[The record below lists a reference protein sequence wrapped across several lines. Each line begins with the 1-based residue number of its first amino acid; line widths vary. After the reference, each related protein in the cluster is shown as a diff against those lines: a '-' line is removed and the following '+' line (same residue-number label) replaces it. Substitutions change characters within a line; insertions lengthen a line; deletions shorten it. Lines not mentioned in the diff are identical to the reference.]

1 MHTAARR
8 FGCGQNLFPQSGIA
22 PRLPDSHWTIVELG
36 DANAGFA
43 ALAAG
48 NSSLLVLDQ
57 FEQSLIRFASDEE
70 ERRAFEDAV
79 AAWPQ
84 AAVRRKLIFGVT
96 NTARPSTPC
105 CPSLA
110 QHKLCPSPLR
120 PEKAAHVLSLLLDNV
135 SVKYDKSFLP
145 QLCAE
150 YLAESVPKTVLPA
163 LLQLVA
169 QYCRNRGLKLD
180 KAAWDRLLSSESSLF
195 EDHIRESV
203 LGCLPGKLSRWKS
216 LKVLPRWSRAMSKS
230 RRKSVAE
237 IAEDYQLNPN
247 TVSRTLEFASLP
259 HARDC
264 G

>member
-1 MHTAARR
+1 M
-8 FGCGQNLFPQSGIA
+8 
-22 PRLPDSHWTIVELG
+22 
-36 DANAGFA
+36 
-43 ALAAG
+43 
-48 NSSLLVLDQ
+48 
-57 FEQSLIRFASDEE
+57 
-70 ERRAFEDAV
+70 
-79 AAWPQ
+79 
-84 AAVRRKLIFGVT
+84 T

-105 CPSLA
+105 CPSSHSTNCAL
-110 QHKLCPSPLR
+110 LPLR

-203 LGCLPGKLSRWKS
+203 LGCLLRKAVAVEVTQSLAALVEGDVEVAAQVSCGDRGGLS
-216 LKVLPRWSRAMSKS
+216 
-230 RRKSVAE
+230 
-237 IAEDYQLNPN
+237 
-247 TVSRTLEFASLP
+247 T
-259 HARDC
+259 
-264 G
+264 